1 MLSDNIQS
9 VFFTF
14 VSWPVLSTSVNAC
27 EMSSFTTT
35 FNCFSD
41 WTVPDG
47 KTAGKKP
54 FAYSSANSILVEIV
68 SNGSIRLILPIT
80 GIIPQSHALYFVD
93 INVG

>member
-1 MLSDNIQS
+1 MCFLTIFSR
-9 VFFTF
+9 
-14 VSWPVLSTSVNAC
+14 
-27 EMSSFTTT
+27 SSSLLFPGL
-35 FNCFSD
+35 CFPRPSMPAKCPASPRPYCFGD